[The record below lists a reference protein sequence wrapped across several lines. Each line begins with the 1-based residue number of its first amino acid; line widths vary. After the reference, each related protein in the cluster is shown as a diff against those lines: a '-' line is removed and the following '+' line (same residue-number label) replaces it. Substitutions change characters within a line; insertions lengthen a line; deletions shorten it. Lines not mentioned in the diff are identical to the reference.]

1 MKVRWWCLILVVGGS
16 CASTGRHA
24 ELSTAPDGWVTT
36 LDEPSVRVVSL
47 PTLAPAPRATPRE
60 TCTLVQ
66 KLAMRISGMTEDQI
80 TKACE

>member
-1 MKVRWWCLILVVGGS
+1 MKARWWGLIVLVGGS
-16 CASTGRHA
+16 CASSRHV

-60 TCTLVQ
+60 ECTLVQ
-66 KLAMRISGMTEDQI
+66 KLAMRISGLTEDQI
-80 TKACE
+80 KKACE